1 MPPLIAFL
9 LLCILAFTVWILAW
23 SIISFIRIRDLG
35 GRIEE
40 LRTSLSRQSAALE
53 ELREKVGP
61 ASAPTPVPPPVA
73 IIPPAPLPPEWV
85 PPVAPLEEP
94 TPARPSLAPPPLLAS
109 TVSAPPASGGEG
121 ALNDITLPPF
131 RDNATPPPLLP
142 PVPGSPAESARPAI
156 NWEMFMGVKLFM
168 WIGGLALF
176 LGVAFFIKYSFDNNL
191 ISPAVRMALGYLA
204 GAGLLA
210 GGVALAR
217 RPYRVQAETLCGT
230 GVVILYA
237 VTFACRSI
245 YHFAFFGMLPTFL
258 LMVLITA
265 TAFVVAV
272 ALQAQVVAL
281 LGMLGGF
288 LTPVLLSTGVDN
300 PLGLFGYI
308 ALLDAGLLAVA
319 LHRRWHYLG
328 ALAAV
333 GTVVMQ
339 IGWVATFFAAA
350 KIYTALN
357 VFLGFDVLF
366 LLASAAAQR
375 RAGAARWLAGAAAG
389 VALVSLGFAFY
400 LLDYSKVAQQPWLL
414 FAFVLGADLCLLVL
428 AVLDAPLARLHLAAG
443 TLAFL
448 FLAAWIGGHADNAL
462 LSWALGACF
471 VFAVLHT
478 VFPLVLQRVRPA
490 AAPAWWAHLFP
501 PVALLLV
508 LLTIARLPD
517 VSLLVWLLVLAVDLL
532 AIGAALATGALL
544 AVAATL
550 VLTLIATG
558 LWILQ
563 VPLELADLSTTLLL
577 AGGFGVLFFGAGVYA
592 LRKLARGPAA
602 DAAAPAWLTDP
613 AGAEHLPAFSA
624 ALPVLLLVLVLLRL
638 PLATPSPVFGLAL
651 LLAVLLLGLA
661 RMLEN
666 GLLPLVALGGT
677 ALLEYVWLE
686 HGFSAAAASVTLAW
700 NIGFYALFAIF
711 PFVFRRRFDRRLLP
725 WVASALAA
733 PVHFYLVY
741 ELVRRA
747 WPNDFMGLIP
757 ALFALPALAG
767 LVTALQAMP
776 ADAPRR
782 LDVLAWFGGA
792 ALLFVT
798 LVFPIQFERQ
808 WITLGWALEG
818 AALLWLFHRVPHG
831 GLRLAGV
838 GLLLAAF
845 VRLALNP
852 AVLAYHPR
860 TATAVFNWYL
870 YAYGLTT
877 LCLLAGARLLAPPR
891 ERVLGSNAPAVL
903 STLAGVLAFLLLN
916 IEIADYYNPAGR
928 VLTFEFSG
936 NFARDMTST
945 IGWALFAFGLLVI
958 GIGRRVRATRYAAIG
973 LLSVTLLK
981 LFLHDLARL
990 DQLYRIAA
998 FVVVAL
1004 VAILASFL
1012 YQRFLP
1018 PSTKD

>member
-1 MPPLIAFL
+1 MIAFL
-9 LLCILAFTVWILAW
+9 VLCVLAFFVWLLIW
-23 SIISFIRIRDLG
+23 SILSFIKIG
-35 GRIEE
+35 GLERKIEE
-40 LRTSLSRQSAALE
+40 LRARLSSQSAELDD
-53 ELREKVGP
+53 LREKGRP
-61 ASAPTPVPPPVA
+61 AGAATPVLPPVA
-73 IIPPAPLPPEWV
+73 ITRPGPPPPEWV
-85 PPVAPLEEP
+85 PPAAPVEA
-94 TPARPSLAPPPLLAS
+94 PARPVPVPPPFAAAAAVAPPVAAVGGEPEDIAPPPFKDAS
-109 TVSAPPASGGEG
+109 A
-121 ALNDITLPPF
+121 
-131 RDNATPPPLLP
+131 PPPLLP
-142 PVPGSPAESARPAI
+142 PVAAPPPAPPRPAI

-168 WIGGLALF
+168 WIGGVALF

-191 ISPAVRMALGYLA
+191 ISPAVRMALGYFA

-245 YHFAFFGMLPTFL
+245 YHFAFFGVLPTFL

-265 TAFVVAV
+265 AAFVVAV
-272 ALQAQVVAL
+272 ALEAQVVAL

-308 ALLDAGLLAVA
+308 ALLDVGLLAVA
-319 LHRRWHYLG
+319 LRRRWHYLG
-328 ALAAV
+328 ALAAL

-357 VFLGFDVLF
+357 VFLGFAVLF
-366 LLASAAAQR
+366 LLAFAVAPR

-400 LLDYSKVAQQPWLL
+400 LLDFPRVAQQPWLL
-414 FAFVLGADLCLLVL
+414 FAFVLGVDLCLLVL
-428 AVLDAPLARLHLAAG
+428 AILDAPLARLHLAAG

-448 FLAAWIGGHADNAL
+448 FLVAWIAGHADNAL
-462 LSWALGACF
+462 LSWALAACF

-508 LLTIARLPD
+508 LLTIARIPD
-517 VSLLVWLLVLAVDLL
+517 VSDLVWPLVLAVDLL
-532 AIGAALATGALL
+532 AIGAAIATGALL

-550 VLTLIATG
+550 VLTLLATG

-563 VPLELADLSTTLLL
+563 VPLALADVPMMLLL
-577 AGGFGVLFFGAGVYA
+577 TGGFGALFFAAGVHA
-592 LRKLARGPAA
+592 LRRLAAGPTAGG
-602 DAAAPAWLTDP
+602 AAPAWLTDP

-624 ALPVLLLVLVLLRL
+624 ALPFLLLVMVVLRL
-638 PLATPSPVFGLAL
+638 PLASPSAVFGLGL

-666 GLLPLVALGGT
+666 GLLALVALGCT
-677 ALLEYVWLE
+677 ALLEFVWLQR
-686 HGFSAAAASVTLAW
+686 GFSAATAGVTLGW
-700 NIGFYALFAIF
+700 NVGFCAVFALF
-711 PFVFRRRFDRRLLP
+711 PFVFRRSFAGRLLP
-725 WVASALAA
+725 WIASALAA
-733 PVHFYLVY
+733 PAHFYLVY
-741 ELVRRA
+741 EVVRRA
-747 WPNDFMGLIP
+747 WPNDYMGLIP
-757 ALFALPALAG
+757 ALFALPALAS
-767 LVTALQAMP
+767 LVTALRAMP

-798 LVFPIQFERQ
+798 LIFPIQFERQ

-818 AALLWLFHRVPHG
+818 AALLWLFHRVPHA

-838 GLLLAAF
+838 GLLIAAF
-845 VRLALNP
+845 VRLAFNP

-860 TATAVFNWYL
+860 TATAILNWYL

-891 ERVLGSNAPAVL
+891 ERVLGSNAPAL
-903 STLAGVLAFLLLN
+903 LNALAGVLAFLLLN
-916 IEIADYYNPAGR
+916 IEIADYYNPTGR

-936 NFARDMTST
+936 NFARDMTYT
-945 IGWALFAFGLLVI
+945 IGWALFAFALLVI
-958 GIGRRVRATRYAAIG
+958 GIARRVRGIRWAAIG

-990 DQLYRIAA
+990 DQLYRIGA

-1018 PSTKD
+1018 PATKD